1 VENIIVSCKG
11 AITMDDNKVAIL
23 LENLLSK
30 FRTFGEG
37 QDALRNE
44 VHEIKQKVDGLIE
57 DMDVVKPSVKGLIED
72 MDFVK
77 PTLSKIVNRLDNIEG
92 EIIKLNPE
100 SRAVLK
106 QVK

>member
-1 VENIIVSCKG
+1 
-11 AITMDDNKVAIL
+11 MDDIKVAVL
-23 LENLLSK
+23 LEHLSSQ
-30 FRTFGEG
+30 FNSFGEG
-37 QDALRNE
+37 L
-44 VHEIKQKVDGLIE
+44 EIVQKRISEINQKVDGLIG
-57 DMDVVKPSVKGLIED
+57 DISIVKPTVKGLIED

-92 EIIKLNPE
+92 EIIKINPE